1 MAEDNGNDTHKAPI
15 DDEDVEESSENG
27 DENNDDNHT
36 DEQEDIPR
44 PALHR
49 LESFEGANLSP
60 DLLSILKKSGWSK
73 PTDVQ
78 ALCLPHTLSGRDVA
92 GFAQTGTGKTGVFLI
107 TTSQRFLNE
116 YSGEN
121 ASKKQNTLDRK
132 AAPFCVVI
140 APTRELAL
148 QIQGDSEHLLGDLGI
163 SSVAI
168 FGGVDYEKQ
177 TKKLNEGVDII
188 IATPG
193 RLIDFYQK
201 QMIDLSLCR
210 IFVCDEVDRMFDMGF
225 IDDVEFFLNRLPD
238 DVQKLIFSA
247 TTNPNV
253 EELAFKYLDKPEY
266 ISVNPEKLTPEAIE
280 QHAVICESATKLKV
294 MVGLFREHKPS
305 CAIIFTNTKIT
316 AEWLHYKLVNNG
328 IEADL
333 ITGDL
338 PQKKRIRL
346 IERIKK
352 GELKVLI
359 ATDVASR
366 GLHIAC
372 VTHVYNFDLPD
383 EPANYIH
390 RVGRTARSGNKGNAY
405 SLVCEDYGHNLMHI
419 NELLGPEL
427 ALKSEWFDSSRVD
440 FVDRAGNPFEGAS
453 YRKGTGFDR
462 HEKRPGQKFEKQ
474 GRHGRGR
481 DRVRD
486 QGRDQGRDQRGDQ
499 KRSEAKPQKDRH
511 DKPHYEDRARENHG
525 QEDRGRDH
533 KRRDERHDFRRDARQ
548 DHRQDRNRGQHGRDG
563 RRDDRRD
570 DRNNRVDSRFATNN
584 PKPLFVDKKRRS
596 SEEEVPNSLSGIV
609 KRVWGLVFKKK
620 N

>member
-1 MAEDNGNDTHKAPI
+1 MEENNGTDIPHTPI
-15 DDEDVEESSENG
+15 DC
-27 DENNDDNHT
+27 
-36 DEQEDIPR
+36 
-44 PALHR
+44 R
-49 LESFEGANLSP
+49 LESFEDGALYP
-60 DLLSILKKSGWSK
+60 ELLEILKKSGWIK

-78 ALCLPHTLSGRDVA
+78 ALCLPHTLKKRDVA

-107 TTSQRFLNE
+107 TTCQRFLDE
-116 YSGEN
+116 KDTRAKN
-121 ASKKQNTLDRK
+121 AQNRK
-132 AAPFCVVI
+132 AVPFCVVL

-148 QIQGDSEHLLGDLGI
+148 QIQGDSEQLLGSLGI
-163 SSVAI
+163 TSVAI

-177 TKKLNEGVDII
+177 SKKLNEGVDII

-201 QMIDLSLCR
+201 QMIDLSKCR
-210 IFVCDEVDRMFDMGF
+210 VFVCDEVDRMFDMGF

-253 EELAFKYLDKPEY
+253 QELAFKYLDKPEY
-266 ISVNPEKLTPEAIE
+266 ISVNPEKLTPDAIE

-294 MVGLFREHKPS
+294 MVGLFREHNPA

-316 AEWLHYKLVNNG
+316 AEWLHFKLINNG

-338 PQKKRIRL
+338 PQNKRIRL
-346 IERIKK
+346 IERIKH

-383 EPANYIH
+383 DPANYIH

-427 ALKSEWFDSSRVD
+427 ALKAEWFEGKNID
-440 FVDRAGNPFEGAS
+440 FVDQAGDPFGAS
-453 YRKGTGFDR
+453 YKRETKPERHGGQR
-462 HEKRPGQKFEKQ
+462 HERGQE
-474 GRHGRGR
+474 HER
-481 DRVRD
+481 DR
-486 QGRDQGRDQRGDQ
+486 
-499 KRSEAKPQKDRH
+499 DRRP
-511 DKPHYEDRARENHG
+511 DKYP
-525 QEDRGRDH
+525 
-533 KRRDERHDFRRDARQ
+533 RRDERDKDKYDRQDRQSMKNRHESHGRHERGPRDDRRNDRRDARR
-548 DHRQDRNRGQHGRDG
+548 DDGADRKG
-563 RRDDRRD
+563 RRFSHDKQRD
-570 DRNNRVDSRFATNN
+570 FTKSRFATNN
-584 PKPLFVDKKRRS
+584 PKPLFVDKKQHTLV
-596 SEEEVPNSLSGIV
+596 EEVPNSLTGIV
-609 KRVWGLVFKKK
+609 KRVWRVLFKQKK
-620 N
+620 